1 MEEDMNWYKAEY
13 KGQEGY
19 IPKTYIEMVPHPFV
33 LFKKKQGL
41 NRND

>member
-1 MEEDMNWYKAEY
+1 MNWYKAEY

-33 LFKKKQGL
+33 LFKKKQGSINEL
-41 NRND
+41 SFDF